1 MIKFVISSLLFFLF
15 FACNSGTDSKKS
27 IPISQLEKQYT
38 TELKKIDYKDIQK
51 RFEFLDDYTKKAK
64 KEHNKKVQFL
74 TNYEKGNF
82 YYSTLNID
90 ASVIYWKKALNYSY
104 QINDLFNQANLNNNI
119 GIIYLQKGYMETA
132 INYFLA
138 AVKIK
143 EKLKQRDEN
152 YWSIYINIGV
162 ANMSLNQLERA
173 AYYFNLVPKNSSKQT
188 KFLIYLNQAKL
199 QAIKKNEH
207 LFYQKL
213 DLAKSYLSPNSF
225 YSNIFDEVS
234 LEASLEFKNKKRL
247 NQLLNAQTLEYDKQ
261 PLFIQLMLQ
270 RASIIINGNTID
282 DIDLKNQFSQELI
295 EKEDIFTKIAFQN
308 LLATYYHLKKDY
320 KSYANCLVSI
330 NELNEQIKTEEAK
343 TTLNDYFLVLYKNK
357 LAYENEQLKTA
368 NELKSLKIKNQR
380 YVTIFLIMAILG
392 LLVLGWFVVKYYRKS
407 QLEKEKDVTY
417 MQLNLEQQITER
429 QRLQKLVQNQEFK
442 IKEILTNVSKIA
454 ILKKQME
461 EFIATMSELNSS
473 ETEKD
478 LAKQAK
484 LNTDAFFNNYIDLAI
499 LASQKD
505 DKDFMEVKTDY
516 NHLLSENEMNVLLL
530 ILNDYTT
537 KEIAILLSKSEKGI
551 EYSRKNIRMK
561 LNIPKEMS
569 INQFVIEDLG

>member
-15 FACNSGTDSKKS
+15 FACNSGTDTKNS
-27 IPISQLEKQYT
+27 IPLSQLEKQYT

-90 ASVIYWKKALNYSY
+90 ASVIYWKKALNYSH

-173 AYYFNLVPKNSSKQT
+173 AYYFNLVPKNSSNQT

-213 DLAKSYLSPNSF
+213 DLAKRYLSPNSF

-247 NQLLNAQTLEYDKQ
+247 KRENVIYKASFMRQVHFFTQTISLY
-261 PLFIQLMLQ
+261 F
-270 RASIIINGNTID
+270 NT
-282 DIDLKNQFSQELI
+282 
-295 EKEDIFTKIAFQN
+295 
-308 LLATYYHLKKDY
+308 
-320 KSYANCLVSI
+320 SY
-330 NELNEQIKTEEAK
+330 
-343 TTLNDYFLVLYKNK
+343 
-357 LAYENEQLKTA
+357 
-368 NELKSLKIKNQR
+368 R
-380 YVTIFLIMAILG
+380 
-392 LLVLGWFVVKYYRKS
+392 
-407 QLEKEKDVTY
+407 DV
-417 MQLNLEQQITER
+417 
-429 QRLQKLVQNQEFK
+429 
-442 IKEILTNVSKIA
+442 
-454 ILKKQME
+454 
-461 EFIATMSELNSS
+461 
-473 ETEKD
+473 
-478 LAKQAK
+478 
-484 LNTDAFFNNYIDLAI
+484 
-499 LASQKD
+499 
-505 DKDFMEVKTDY
+505 
-516 NHLLSENEMNVLLL
+516 
-530 ILNDYTT
+530 
-537 KEIAILLSKSEKGI
+537 
-551 EYSRKNIRMK
+551 
-561 LNIPKEMS
+561 
-569 INQFVIEDLG
+569 

>member
-15 FACNSGTDSKKS
+15 FDCNSGTDTKNS
-27 IPISQLEKQYT
+27 IPLSQLEKQYT

-90 ASVIYWKKALNYSY
+90 ASVIYWKKALNYSH

-173 AYYFNLVPKNSSKQT
+173 AYYFNLVPKNSSNQT

-213 DLAKSYLSPNSF
+213 DLAKRYLSPNSF

-261 PLFIQLMLQ
+261 SLFIQLMLQ
-270 RASIIINGNTID
+270 RASIIINGNTIGD
-282 DIDLKNQFSQELI
+282 TDLKNQFSQELI

-380 YVTIFLIMAILG
+380 YVTIFLVMAILG

>member
-15 FACNSGTDSKKS
+15 FACNSGTDTKNS
-27 IPISQLEKQYT
+27 IPLSQLEKQYT
-38 TELKKIDYKDIQK
+38 TDLKKIDYKDIQK

-90 ASVIYWKKALNYSY
+90 ASLIYWKKALNYSH

-173 AYYFNLVPKNSSKQT
+173 AYYFNLVPKNSSNQT

-270 RASIIINGNTID
+270 RASIIINGNTIG

-295 EKEDIFTKIAFQN
+295 DKEDIFTKIAFQN

-380 YVTIFLIMAILG
+380 YVTIFLVMAILG

>member
-15 FACNSGTDSKKS
+15 FACNSGTDTKNS
-27 IPISQLEKQYT
+27 IPLSQLEKQYT
-38 TELKKIDYKDIQK
+38 TELKKIDYKDNQK

-90 ASVIYWKKALNYSY
+90 ASVIYWKKALNYSH

-173 AYYFNLVPKNSSKQT
+173 AYYFNLIPKNSSNQT

-213 DLAKSYLSPNSF
+213 DLAKRYLSPNSF

-234 LEASLEFKNKKRL
+234 LEVSLEFKNKKRL

-270 RASIIINGNTID
+270 RASIIINGKTIG
-282 DIDLKNQFSQELI
+282 DIDLKNQFSQDLI

-357 LAYENEQLKTA
+357 LAYENEQLKTS

-380 YVTIFLIMAILG
+380 YVTIFLVMAILG

-407 QLEKEKDVTY
+407 HLEKEKDVTY

-429 QRLQKLVQNQEFK
+429 PRLQKLVQNQEFK